1 MSSGIKEYSTR
12 IVGLLIIV
20 MAVTD
25 YFLWWLSPVN
35 TNGEAIFAIFL
46 AVDLV
51 AFMMITYICRTYKS
65 GDQFSKALLIGSSAM
80 ITACLRESCNIVWR
94 NNRFGFSAQIHR
106 DQMH

>member
-1 MSSGIKEYSTR
+1 MSSGIKEYSAK

-20 MAVTD
+20 MAVID

-35 TNGEAIFAIFL
+35 QNGEAIFAIFL

-51 AFMMITYICRTYKS
+51 AFMMISYIYRTYKS

-80 ITACLRESCNIVWR
+80 IIVLVYV
-94 NNRFGFSAQIHR
+94 SLAI
-106 DQMH
+106 

>member
-1 MSSGIKEYSTR
+1 
-12 IVGLLIIV
+12 

-35 TNGEAIFAIFL
+35 TSGEVLFAIFL

-51 AFMMITYICRTYKS
+51 AFMMISYIYRTYKS

-80 ITACLRESCNIVWR
+80 ITVLVYASLAIYLRAIID
-94 NNRFGFSAQIHR
+94 SALALKTHR
-106 DQMH
+106 VQAR